1 MEEKFNELLPIGSV
15 VLLKN
20 AEKRLMIT
28 GVFPIQTEEEEVYD
42 YVAVVYPEGY
52 IGPRSNYVFNHG
64 DIEEIL
70 FKGYDDEERKGYI
83 DVMKMTMETVFE
95 TVKNSSED

>member
-1 MEEKFNELLPIGSV
+1 MEEKLNELLPIGSV

-20 AEKRLMIT
+20 AKKRLMIT

-42 YVAVVYPEGY
+42 YIAVIYPEGY

-64 DIEEIL
+64 DIEEVL
-70 FKGYDDEERKGYI
+70 FKGYDDEERKGYL
-83 DVMKMTMETVFE
+83 DVMKKTMEVAFE
-95 TVKNSSED
+95 TMKNAEE

>member
-1 MEEKFNELLPIGSV
+1 MEEKLNQLLPIGSV
-15 VLLKN
+15 VLLRN
-20 AEKRLMIT
+20 AKKRLMIT

-42 YVAVVYPEGY
+42 YIAVIYPEGY

-70 FKGYDDEERKGYI
+70 FKGYDDEERKGYL
-83 DVMKMTMETVFE
+83 DVMKKTMEVAFE
-95 TVKNSSED
+95 TIKNAEE

>member
-1 MEEKFNELLPIGSV
+1 MEEKLNQLLPIGSV
-15 VLLKN
+15 VLLRN
-20 AEKRLMIT
+20 AKKRLMIT

-42 YVAVVYPEGY
+42 YIAVIYPEGY

-70 FKGYDDEERKGYI
+70 FKGYDDEERKGYL
-83 DVMKMTMETVFE
+83 DVMKKTMEVAFE
-95 TVKNSSED
+95 TMKNAEE

>member
-1 MEEKFNELLPIGSV
+1 MEEKLNQLLPIGSV
-15 VLLKN
+15 VLLRN
-20 AEKRLMIT
+20 AKKRLMIT

-42 YVAVVYPEGY
+42 YIAVIYPEGY

-70 FKGYDDEERKGYI
+70 FKGYDDEERKGYL
-83 DVMKMTMETVFE
+83 DVMKKTMEVAFE
-95 TVKNSSED
+95 KMKNAEE

>member
-1 MEEKFNELLPIGSV
+1 MEEKLNELLPIGSV

-20 AEKRLMIT
+20 AKKKLMIT

-42 YVAVVYPEGY
+42 YIAVIYPEGY

-64 DIEEIL
+64 DIEEVL
-70 FKGYDDEERKGYI
+70 FKGYDDEERKGYL
-83 DVMKMTMETVFE
+83 DVMKKTMEVAFE
-95 TVKNSSED
+95 TMKNTEE

>member
-1 MEEKFNELLPIGSV
+1 MEEKLNQLLPIGSV
-15 VLLKN
+15 VILRN
-20 AEKRLMIT
+20 AKKRLMIT

-42 YVAVVYPEGY
+42 YIAVIYPEGY

-70 FKGYDDEERKGYI
+70 FKGYDDEERKGYL
-83 DVMKMTMETVFE
+83 DVMKKTMEVAFE
-95 TVKNSSED
+95 TMKNAEE

>member
-1 MEEKFNELLPIGSV
+1 MEEKLNQLLPIGSV
-15 VLLKN
+15 VLLRN
-20 AEKRLMIT
+20 AKKRLMIT

-42 YVAVVYPEGY
+42 YIAVIYPEGY

-70 FKGYDDEERKGYI
+70 FKGYDDEERKGYM
-83 DVMKMTMETVFE
+83 DVMKKTMEVAFE
-95 TVKNSSED
+95 TMKNAEE

>member
-1 MEEKFNELLPIGSV
+1 MEEKLNQLLPIGSV
-15 VLLKN
+15 VLLRN
-20 AEKRLMIT
+20 AKKRLMIT

-42 YVAVVYPEGY
+42 YIAVIYPEGY

-70 FKGYDDEERKGYI
+70 FKGYDDEERKGYL
-83 DVMKMTMETVFE
+83 DVMKKTMEVACE
-95 TVKNSSED
+95 TMKNAEE

>member
-1 MEEKFNELLPIGSV
+1 MEEKLNQLLPIGSV
-15 VLLKN
+15 VLLRN
-20 AEKRLMIT
+20 AKKRLMIT

-42 YVAVVYPEGY
+42 YIAVIYPEGY

-70 FKGYDDEERKGYI
+70 FKGYDDEERKGYL
-83 DVMKMTMETVFE
+83 DVMRKTMEVAFE
-95 TVKNSSED
+95 TMKNAEE

>member
-1 MEEKFNELLPIGSV
+1 MEEKLNQLLPFGSV
-15 VLLKN
+15 VLLRN
-20 AEKRLMIT
+20 AKKRLMIT

-42 YVAVVYPEGY
+42 YIAVIYPEGY

-70 FKGYDDEERKGYI
+70 FKGYDDEERKGYL
-83 DVMKMTMETVFE
+83 DVMKKTMEVAFE
-95 TVKNSSED
+95 TMKNAEE

>member
-1 MEEKFNELLPIGSV
+1 MEEKLNQLLPIGSI
-15 VLLKN
+15 VLLRN
-20 AEKRLMIT
+20 AKKRLMIT

-42 YVAVVYPEGY
+42 YIAVIYPEGY

-70 FKGYDDEERKGYI
+70 FKGYDDEERKGYL
-83 DVMKMTMETVFE
+83 DVMKKTMEVAFE
-95 TVKNSSED
+95 TMKNAEE

>member
-1 MEEKFNELLPIGSV
+1 MEEKLNQLLPIGSV
-15 VLLKN
+15 VLLRN
-20 AEKRLMIT
+20 AKKRLMIT

-42 YVAVVYPEGY
+42 YIAVIYPEGY

-70 FKGYDDEERKGYI
+70 FKGYDDEERKGYL
-83 DVMKMTMETVFE
+83 DVMKKTMEVALE
-95 TVKNSSED
+95 TMKNAEE

>member
-1 MEEKFNELLPIGSV
+1 MEEKLNQLLPIGSV
-15 VLLKN
+15 VLLKKKK
-20 AEKRLMIT
+20 KRLMIT

-42 YVAVVYPEGY
+42 YIAVIYPEGY

-70 FKGYDDEERKGYI
+70 FKGYDDEERKGYL
-83 DVMKMTMETVFE
+83 DVMKKTMEVAFE
-95 TVKNSSED
+95 TMKNAEE

>member
-1 MEEKFNELLPIGSV
+1 MEEKLNQLLPIGSV
-15 VLLKN
+15 VLLRN
-20 AEKRLMIT
+20 AKKRLMIT

-42 YVAVVYPEGY
+42 YIAVIYPEGY

-70 FKGYDDEERKGYI
+70 FKGYDDEERKGYL
-83 DVMKMTMETVFE
+83 DVMKKTMEVAFE
-95 TVKNSSED
+95 IMKNAEE

>member
-1 MEEKFNELLPIGSV
+1 MEEKLNELLPVGSV

-20 AEKRLMIT
+20 AKKRLMIT

-42 YVAVVYPEGY
+42 YIAVIYPEGY

-70 FKGYDDEERKGYI
+70 FKGYDDEERKGYL
-83 DVMKMTMETVFE
+83 DVMKKTMEVAFE
-95 TVKNSSED
+95 TMKNAEE